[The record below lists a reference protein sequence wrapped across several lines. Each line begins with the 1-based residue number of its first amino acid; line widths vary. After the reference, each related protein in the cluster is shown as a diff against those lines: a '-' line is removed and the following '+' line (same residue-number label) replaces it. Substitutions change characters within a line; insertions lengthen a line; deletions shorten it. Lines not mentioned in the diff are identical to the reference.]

1 MIGTKVPPAFPFCDT
16 TFQKPIDNYHGSGL
30 AFHLLFQLR
39 MRRPLFGTLC
49 LFLLGFSF
57 SNAQSADRAATV
69 EQTAVGQQPQ
79 FKGGIDL
86 VALDVCV
93 KNHDGNP
100 TKGLQPE
107 DFLIL
112 ENDVPQRVVLFST
125 AGRVPLAV
133 ALLVD
138 NSRSMFGEP
147 IERAKVAGA
156 RFIDILRPED
166 LVEVMSFNER
176 ANLRYELGPDHDRAK
191 QSLDDIF
198 ATGATRLYET
208 VLVAVR
214 DLERGQRRRTTEYR
228 NVIIVLSDGEDTHSR
243 LPFDDVL
250 EDVRRSGMLVYTI
263 SLRTKHRDQTDMPL
277 WPMSLL
283 AYDTGGRAVAVHDL
297 TGLTKIYEDIN
308 TELINLY
315 RIGYVPSNAVQD
327 GSWRTISI
335 RVPSA
340 TLVVRARSGYYA
352 PRLSSAILRES
363 KR

>member
-1 MIGTKVPPAFPFCDT
+1 MSRV
-16 TFQKPIDNYHGSGL
+16 GL
-30 AFHLLFQLR
+30 AVRVLFQLP
-39 MRRPLFGTLC
+39 MRRPLFAGILAC
-49 LFLLGFSF
+49 FLGLSF
-57 SNAQSADRAATV
+57 LTAQSVDHAAGPPTIGGA
-69 EQTAVGQQPQ
+69 QPPQ
-79 FKGGIDL
+79 FTGGVDL

-100 TKGLQPE
+100 TAGLKPE

-112 ENDVPQRVVLFST
+112 ENELPQRIAMFST
-125 AGRVPLAV
+125 ADRVPLAV

-147 IERAKVAGA
+147 LASARVAGA
-156 RFIDILRPED
+156 KFIDILRADD
-166 LVEVMSFNER
+166 LVEIMSFNDR
-176 ANLRYELGPDHDRAK
+176 ANLRYELGADHERAK
-191 QSLDDIF
+191 ESLNDIS
-198 ATGATRLYET
+198 AAGATRLYEA

-214 DLERGQRRRTTEYR
+214 NLERAQRRRTIEYR

-250 EDVRRSGMLVYTI
+250 EAVRRSGVLVYTI
-263 SLRTKHRDQTDMPL
+263 SLRPKHHAQAAAPL
-277 WPMSLL
+277 WQMSLL
-283 AYDTGGRAVAVHDL
+283 AYDTGGRAVAIHDPA
-297 TGLTKIYEDIN
+297 GLTQTYEDIN
-308 TELINLY
+308 TELVNLY
-315 RIGYVPSNAVQD
+315 RIGYVPSNTQRD

-352 PRLSSAILRES
+352 PRLAASISRES

>member
-1 MIGTKVPPAFPFCDT
+1 
-16 TFQKPIDNYHGSGL
+16 
-30 AFHLLFQLR
+30 
-39 MRRPLFGTLC
+39 MRRPLLATLC
-49 LFLLGFSF
+49 LFFLGLSLLS
-57 SNAQSADRAATV
+57 AQSADRAATL
-69 EQTAVGQQPQ
+69 EQTTVVVHQAQ

-93 KNHDGNP
+93 KNHDGQP
-100 TKGLQPE
+100 TQGLTPE

-112 ENDVPQRVVLFST
+112 ENDMPQRIALFST

-133 ALLVD
+133 VLLVD

-156 RFIDILRPED
+156 RFIDILRPDD

-191 QSLDDIF
+191 RSLNDIF
-198 ATGATRLYET
+198 ASGATRLYDT

-214 DLERGQRRRTTEYR
+214 DLERAQRRRTTEYR
-228 NVIIVLSDGEDTHSR
+228 NVVIMLTDGEDTHSR

-250 EDVRRSGMLVYTI
+250 EDVRRSGVLVYTI
-263 SLRTKHRDQTDMPL
+263 SLRTKHRRQTGAPL
-277 WPMSLL
+277 WQMNLI
-283 AYDTGGRAVAVHDL
+283 AYDTGGRAVAIQDL
-297 TGLTKIYEDIN
+297 AGLTKIYEDIN
-308 TELINLY
+308 TELVNLY
-315 RIGYVPSNAVQD
+315 RIGYMPSNGVRD

-352 PRLSSAILRES
+352 PRLSASVLQEANR
-363 KR
+363 